1 MNCAFT
7 SPDGLLSNCRSWVFY
22 MLCYI
27 SGAFPRYS
35 NSSKIPS
42 KFRKYSFS
50 MKALKIGIFGRF
62 LAEQKMYY
70 LAIFLPNSTLT
81 GMSYVSVLDR
91 RLYGVGQHFTC
102 CKFSPKKK
110 ILSKL

>member
-42 KFRKYSFS
+42 KFRKFSFF

-102 CKFSPKKK
+102 YKFSPKKK
-110 ILSKL
+110 ILWKL